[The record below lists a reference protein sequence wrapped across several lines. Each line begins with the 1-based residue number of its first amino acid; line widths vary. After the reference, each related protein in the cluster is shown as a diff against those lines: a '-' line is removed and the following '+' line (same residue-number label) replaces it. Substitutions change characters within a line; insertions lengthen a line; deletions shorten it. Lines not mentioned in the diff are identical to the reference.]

1 MTYVGGGSG
10 SPLRAM
16 ELVKGSYRIL
26 LARWRDCLAALTLPA
41 VIDTLVRI
49 ALARQVESMGQ
60 QVGSQQE
67 LVAEIL
73 TEENLIRMLAMLV
86 VNVVALTLFAVSWH
100 RLTLVGERPRVVPAV
115 GGEHVRFALLS
126 LALIFITTLITLA
139 GVRLAA
145 GTAAGII
152 LLLALIIAVLVYLK
166 LSMLF
171 PAAAL
176 DVKMSPGQSWA
187 MTRGSTLTLF
197 WAVVLGSIPAYFV
210 LMIVA
215 TLVGILL
222 AAVFQEGDLAEWI
235 YLLIQAGLSYL
246 PWAIVIGIVSD
257 AYRQL
262 AGPPPS
268 PAPSPAPSPG
278 GGPAG
283 SGS

>member
-1 MTYVGGGSG
+1 MTYSGGGSG
-10 SPLRAM
+10 PPLRAM
-16 ELVKGSYRIL
+16 ELVKGSYGTL
-26 LARWRDCLAALTLPA
+26 MARWRECLAALALPA

-60 QVGSQQE
+60 QVGNQQE

-73 TEENLIRMLAMLV
+73 TEANLIRMLAMLV
-86 VNVVALTLFAVSWH
+86 VNVIALTLFAVSWH
-100 RLTLVGERPRVVPAV
+100 RLTLVGERPRILPAV

-152 LLLALIIAVLVYLK
+152 LLLALIVAVLVYLK

-176 DVKMSPGQSWA
+176 DVKMSPGESWA

-215 TLVGILL
+215 TLVGIVL
-222 AAVFQEGDLAEWI
+222 AAIFQEGEPAEWI

-262 AGPPPS
+262 AGPAAQRPK
-268 PAPSPAPSPG
+268 G
-278 GGPAG
+278 T
-283 SGS
+283 